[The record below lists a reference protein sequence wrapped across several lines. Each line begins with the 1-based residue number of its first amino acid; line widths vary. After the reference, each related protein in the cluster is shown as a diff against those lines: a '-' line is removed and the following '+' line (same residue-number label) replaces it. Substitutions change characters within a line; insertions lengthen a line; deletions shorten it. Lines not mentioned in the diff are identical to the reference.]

1 MPSEATVPVGLFIF
15 NQLLIF
21 YKNDTLLL
29 VSISFLIFE
38 VKHEVR
44 PLVREL

>member
-1 MPSEATVPVGLFIF
+1 MPSEVTVPAGEFIF
-15 NQLLIF
+15 TQLLLF

-29 VSISFLIFE
+29 ALTSFLIFE

-44 PLVREL
+44 